1 MIGLIKAIQLAS
13 NLATLVLLADIIV
26 HYFLDPFHPVRAALD
41 SIVNPFLN
49 PIRKI
54 LPSTGMADFSPIV
67 LWLLI
72 QVVERILV
80 QILLPLA

>member
-1 MIGLIKAIQLAS
+1 LIGLIKAIQLAS
-13 NLATLVLLADIIV
+13 NLATLILLADIIV

-54 LPSTGMADFSPIV
+54 LPSSGMADFSPIV

>member
-1 MIGLIKAIQLAS
+1 LIGLIKAIQLAS

>member
-26 HYFLDPFHPVRAALD
+26 KYFLDPFHPVRAALD

-80 QILLPLA
+80 QILLPIA

>member
-1 MIGLIKAIQLAS
+1 MIGLIKAIQIAS

-80 QILLPLA
+80 QILLPIA